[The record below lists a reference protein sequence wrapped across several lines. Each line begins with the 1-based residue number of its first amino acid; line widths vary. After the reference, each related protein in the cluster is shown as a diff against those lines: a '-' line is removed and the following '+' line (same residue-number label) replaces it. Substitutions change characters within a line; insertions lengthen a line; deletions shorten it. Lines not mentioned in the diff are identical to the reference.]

1 MTRTIE
7 VTVSPTG
14 ETKLETNGFS
24 GELCRDA
31 SKFLEN
37 ALGDKTA
44 EQLTADFYRTAT
56 SETVRA
62 RPSP

>member
-1 MTRTIE
+1 MKTIE

-24 GELCRDA
+24 GESCRDA

-44 EQLTADFYRTAT
+44 EQLTADFYREAT
-56 SETVRA
+56 SITVQA
-62 RPSP
+62 RPAP